1 MTLIKFLLNPSD
13 RRIAPHDSGLL
24 LLDRLAIAAI
34 FFLSGRTKVDGL
46 FHLTDSTFELFRTD
60 YALPLL
66 PPVIAA
72 WMATI
77 SEHLFSILLV
87 LGLVTRVSALALLGM
102 TLVIEIFVYPD
113 AWPTPVQWQA
123 SAPPPPAFLI
133 KTKSVPAVRPERLV
147 SYNKSGCGDRI

>member
-102 TLVIEIFVYPD
+102 TLVIEIFVYPA
-113 AWPTPVQWQA
+113 AWPTHLSWAALLLPLIVKGGG
-123 SAPPPPAFLI
+123 AFSLDAWFAR
-133 KTKSVPAVRPERLV
+133 K
-147 SYNKSGCGDRI
+147 G